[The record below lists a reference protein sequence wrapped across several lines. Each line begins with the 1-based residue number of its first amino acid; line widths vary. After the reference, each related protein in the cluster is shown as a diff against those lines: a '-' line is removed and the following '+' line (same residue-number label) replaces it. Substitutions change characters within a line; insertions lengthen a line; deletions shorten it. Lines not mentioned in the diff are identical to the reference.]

1 MKERTQSIYTRT
13 TPAEKRQI
21 ERTAKK
27 CGLSVSEYVRQR
39 CLGYAPRE
47 IPPDTYYDLY
57 RELNEA
63 RRQVGGDAILSLLD
77 DMRKELILPGR
88 DG

>member
-13 TPAEKRQI
+13 TPAEKQQI

-39 CLGYAPRE
+39 CLGYVPRE
-47 IPPDTYYDLY
+47 IPPDPYYDLY

-63 RRQVGGDAILSLLD
+63 RRQGDGDAILSLLD
-77 DMRKELILPGR
+77 EMRRELLLPGR

>member
-1 MKERTQSIYTRT
+1 MKERTQSIYTRI
-13 TPAEKRQI
+13 TPAEKQQI

-88 DG
+88 DS

>member
-1 MKERTQSIYTRT
+1 MKEQTQSIYTRI
-13 TPAEKRQI
+13 TPAEKQQI

>member
-13 TPAEKRQI
+13 TPAEKQQI
-21 ERTAKK
+21 ERKARK
-27 CGLSVSEYVRQR
+27 CGLSVSEYIRQR
-39 CLGYAPRE
+39 CLGYTPRE
-47 IPPDTYYDLY
+47 IPPDAYY
-57 RELNEA
+57 ELCRKLDEA
-63 RRQVGGDAILSLLD
+63 RKLGSGDAILSLLD

>member
-1 MKERTQSIYTRT
+1 MEEGSKSIYTRI

-21 ERTAKK
+21 ERMAKK
-27 CGLSVSEYVRQR
+27 CGLSVSEYIRQR

-47 IPPDTYYDLY
+47 IPPDTYYELY

-63 RRQVGGDAILSLLD
+63 RKHGNDTAIMDLMD
-77 DMRKELILPGR
+77 VMRKELILPGR

>member
-13 TPAEKRQI
+13 TPAEKQQI
-21 ERTAKK
+21 ERKAKK

-47 IPPDTYYDLY
+47 IPPDIYY
-57 RELNEA
+57 ELWRKLDEA
-63 RRQVGGDAILSLLD
+63 RRLGSGDAILSLLD

>member
-1 MKERTQSIYTRT
+1 MKERTQSIYTRP
-13 TPAEKRQI
+13 TPAEKQQI

>member
-13 TPAEKRQI
+13 TSAEKQQI
-21 ERTAKK
+21 EHTAKK
-27 CGLSVSEYVRQR
+27 CGLSVSEYIRQR

-47 IPPDTYYDLY
+47 VPPDTYYDLY

>member
-13 TPAEKRQI
+13 TPAEKQQI
-21 ERTAKK
+21 ERKARK

-39 CLGYAPRE
+39 CLGYALRE
-47 IPPDTYYDLY
+47 IPPDIYY
-57 RELNEA
+57 ELCRKLDEA
-63 RRQVGGDAILSLLD
+63 RRLGSDDAILDLMD
-77 DMRKELILPGR
+77 EMRKELILPGR

>member
-13 TPAEKRQI
+13 TPAEKQQI

-47 IPPDTYYDLY
+47 VPPDTYYDLY

-63 RRQVGGDAILSLLD
+63 RRNGDGDAILSLLD

-88 DG
+88 DS

>member
-13 TPAEKRQI
+13 TPTEKHQI
-21 ERTAKK
+21 ERMAKK

-57 RELNEA
+57 RELSEA
-63 RRQVGGDAILSLLD
+63 RRQGDGDAILSLLD

>member
-1 MKERTQSIYTRT
+1 MKERTRSIYTRT
-13 TPAEKRQI
+13 TPAEKQQI
-21 ERTAKK
+21 EYKARK

-47 IPPDTYYDLY
+47 IPPDIYYEFCRKLD
-57 RELNEA
+57 EA
-63 RRQVGGDAILSLLD
+63 RRLGSGDAILSLLD
-77 DMRKELILPGR
+77 DIRQELVLPGR

>member
-1 MKERTQSIYTRT
+1 MKERTQSIYTRI
-13 TPAEKRQI
+13 TPAEKQQI
-21 ERTAKK
+21 ERKARK

-47 IPPDTYYDLY
+47 IPPDTYYELCRKLDY
-57 RELNEA
+57 IRELGN
-63 RRQVGGDAILSLLD
+63 GNAILPFLD
-77 DMRKELILPGR
+77 LMRKELVLPGR

>member
-13 TPAEKRQI
+13 TPAEKQQI
-21 ERTAKK
+21 ERKARK

-47 IPPDTYYDLY
+47 IPPDAYY
-57 RELNEA
+57 ELCRKLDEA
-63 RRQVGGDAILSLLD
+63 RKSDDGILDLLD
-77 DMRKELILPGR
+77 VMRKELLLPGR
-88 DG
+88 ES

>member
-1 MKERTQSIYTRT
+1 MKERTQSIYTRI
-13 TPAEKRQI
+13 TPAEKQQI

-27 CGLSVSEYVRQR
+27 CGLSVSEYVRKR

-47 IPPDTYYDLY
+47 VPPDTYYDLY

-88 DG
+88 DS

>member
-13 TPAEKRQI
+13 TPAEKQQI
-21 ERTAKK
+21 ERMAKK

-47 IPPDTYYDLY
+47 LPPDTYYDLY
-57 RELNEA
+57 RELNET
-63 RRQVGGDAILSLLD
+63 RRHGDGDAILSLLD

>member
-13 TPAEKRQI
+13 TPAEKQQI
-21 ERTAKK
+21 ERKAKK

-47 IPPDTYYDLY
+47 IPPDVYY
-57 RELNEA
+57 ELCRKLDEA
-63 RRQVGGDAILSLLD
+63 RRLGSGEAILDLMD
-77 DMRKELILPGR
+77 AMRKELILPGR
-88 DG
+88 DE

>member
-13 TPAEKRQI
+13 TPAEKQQI
-21 ERTAKK
+21 ERKARK

-63 RRQVGGDAILSLLD
+63 RRQGDGDAILSLLD

>member
-1 MKERTQSIYTRT
+1 MTERTQSIYTRI
-13 TPAEKRQI
+13 TPAEKQQI
-21 ERTAKK
+21 EHNARK

-47 IPPDTYYDLY
+47 IPPDTYYDLC
-57 RELNEA
+57 RKLDDA
-63 RRQVGGDAILSLLD
+63 RNPGSSEAILDLLD
-77 DMRKELILPGR
+77 VMRKELILPGR